1 MKKEKSVFFIIL
13 IFVSMSFMLNSC
25 NMFGTVFDDDYQS
38 EAYSEGSKQNP
49 KKMIVNKWRNEKLL
63 SQDEGGKEEQWFS
76 FIATASTQYVYV
88 KFSTL
93 GVLRV
98 SLYDQNFNMIGID
111 VQMRGESGAVSSFSR
126 QLNKDDLYYLKIQ
139 IDYSYGYSSTG
150 SYWMGFTDFPMRPEK
165 EIVALNVDT
174 WVNSKIDPYS
184 GGDSYDWYSFIAT
197 NSTQNVQ
204 VKFSTLEVLRVSLY
218 DKDLNMIG
226 TSVQMY
232 GASGN
237 VVDFSRQV
245 NIDELYYIKTERD
258 SRYGYSDTGSYWI
271 AFN

>member
-1 MKKEKSVFFIIL
+1 
-13 IFVSMSFMLNSC
+13 
-25 NMFGTVFDDDYQS
+25 
-38 EAYSEGSKQNP
+38 EGSKQNP

-98 SLYDQNFNMIGID
+98 SLYDKDLNMIGTSVKMYGASGD
-111 VQMRGESGAVSSFSR
+111 VVDFSR
-126 QLNKDDLYYLKIQ
+126 QVNIDELYYIKTER
-139 IDYSYGYSSTG
+139 DSRNGYSDTG
-150 SYWMGFTDFPMRPEK
+150 AYWMGVTDFPMRPEK

-226 TSVQMY
+226 TSVKMY
-232 GASGN
+232 GVSGD

-258 SRYGYSDTGSYWI
+258 SRNGYSDTGSYWL

>member
-38 EAYSEGSKQNP
+38 EVYSEGSKQNP

-76 FIATASTQYVYV
+76 FIATAFTQYVYV

-93 GVLRV
+93 G
-98 SLYDQNFNMIGID
+98 
-111 VQMRGESGAVSSFSR
+111 
-126 QLNKDDLYYLKIQ
+126 
-139 IDYSYGYSSTG
+139 
-150 SYWMGFTDFPMRPEK
+150 
-165 EIVALNVDT
+165 
-174 WVNSKIDPYS
+174 
-184 GGDSYDWYSFIAT
+184 
-197 NSTQNVQ
+197 
-204 VKFSTLEVLRVSLY
+204 VLRVSLY

-232 GASGN
+232 GASGDI
-237 VVDFSRQV
+237 VDFSRQV

-258 SRYGYSDTGSYWI
+258 SRYGYSDTGSYWL

>member
-13 IFVSMSFMLNSC
+13 IFVSMFFMLNSC

-38 EAYSEGSKQNP
+38 EVYSEGSKQNP

-98 SLYDQNFNMIGID
+98 SLYD
-111 VQMRGESGAVSSFSR
+111 
-126 QLNKDDLYYLKIQ
+126 
-139 IDYSYGYSSTG
+139 
-150 SYWMGFTDFPMRPEK
+150 
-165 EIVALNVDT
+165 
-174 WVNSKIDPYS
+174 
-184 GGDSYDWYSFIAT
+184 
-197 NSTQNVQ
+197 
-204 VKFSTLEVLRVSLY
+204 
-218 DKDLNMIG
+218 KDLNMIG
-226 TSVQMY
+226 TSVKMY
-232 GASGN
+232 GASGDI
-237 VVDFSRQV
+237 VDFSRQV
-245 NIDELYYIKTERD
+245 NMDELYYIKTERD
-258 SRYGYSDTGSYWI
+258 SRYGYSDTGSYWL

>member
-38 EAYSEGSKQNP
+38 EVYSEVSKQNP

-98 SLYDQNFNMIGID
+98 SLYDKDLNMIGTS
-111 VQMRGESGAVSSFSR
+111 VQMYGASGDVVDFSR
-126 QLNKDDLYYLKIQ
+126 QVNIDELYYIKTER
-139 IDYSYGYSSTG
+139 DSRYGYSDTG
-150 SYWMGFTDFPMRPEK
+150 SYWMGVTDFPMRPEK

-245 NIDELYYIKTERD
+245 NMDELYYIKTERD